1 MSNRSSSTKK
11 SQVVPV
17 SPRTGIASASS
28 QSTGLARGFDN
39 IFDDFRNSFNEM
51 IAPFTPLTTLPGS
64 MNELPTRYAF
74 VDLVDNGDGYLVTA
88 ELPGFNKDDVDVQV
102 NKEGLLIRAE
112 TKNQNEQKGKN
123 YIHRER
129 AYSSFER
136 VIGFPEEVNPSK
148 VEGQM
153 KDGILEIR
161 IPKREAKP
169 EERLTKVS
177 LR

>member
-1 MSNRSSSTKK
+1 MSNRSTTSKK
-11 SQVVPV
+11 SQVLQV
-17 SPRTGIASASS
+17 SPKAGIASATS
-28 QSTGLARGFDN
+28 QPSGLARGFDN

-74 VDLVDNGDGYLVTA
+74 VDLVDNGDQYVVTA

-112 TKNQNEQKGKN
+112 TKNQTDQKGKN
-123 YIHRER
+123 YLKRER

-136 VIGFPEEVNPSK
+136 VIGFHE
-148 VEGQM
+148 
-153 KDGILEIR
+153 
-161 IPKREAKP
+161 
-169 EERLTKVS
+169 
-177 LR
+177 

>member
-1 MSNRSSSTKK
+1 MSNRNTSNKK
-11 SQVVPV
+11 NQVLQV
-17 SPRTGIASASS
+17 SPSTGIASTGSQPSS
-28 QSTGLARGFDN
+28 LARGFDN
-39 IFDDFRNSFNEM
+39 IFDDFRNSFNQM
-51 IAPFTPLTTLPGS
+51 IAPFTPLTTLPQS

-74 VDLVDNGDGYLVTA
+74 VDLVDNGEQYVVTA

-102 NKEGLLIRAE
+102 NKEALLIRAE
-112 TKNQNEQKGKN
+112 TKNQTDQKGKN

-161 IPKREAKP
+161 IHKREAKP